1 MQHDGTRTARDTPM
15 AVNPQHF
22 TEINGVRVQFRVR
35 GSGEPL
41 LLLHGWGGSSLSF
54 AATSA
59 RLEERFRVLSPE
71 LPGFGFSQSP
81 PAAWGAGEYANVISG
96 LLVASGFG
104 AVNVVGHSFGGLVAT
119 ALATSRPALVRRLVL
134 VASPVVRLPADRAL
148 RSRIGGYARV
158 KFLANLLLPFRDRIL
173 EWGRER
179 YGSEDY
185 RQAGNLRPTLVKVL
199 GEDWRDALPTVQTP
213 ALLVYGENDED
224 VPLAIAHAAMEALPE
239 GARLVVMPGAG
250 HFPFLDDTDGFVDA
264 LTEFLLPAEAVADA

>member
-1 MQHDGTRTARDTPM
+1 M
-15 AVNPQHF
+15 AVSPQHF
-22 TEINGVRVQFRVR
+22 TEINGLRVQFRVR

-54 AATSA
+54 ATTSV
-59 RLEERFRVLSPE
+59 RLEERFRVLAPD

-81 PAAWGAGEYANVISG
+81 PGAWGATEYANLVAG

-119 ALATSRPALVRRLVL
+119 ALATSRPALVQRLVL
-134 VASPVVRLPADRAL
+134 VASPVVRLPMDRAL

-158 KFLANLLLPFRDRIL
+158 KLVASLVPPFKDRIL
-173 EWGRER
+173 EWGRQK

-185 RQAGNLRPTLVKVL
+185 RNAGDLRPTLVKVL
-199 GEDWRDALPTVQTP
+199 GEDWRDALPRVQAP
-213 ALLVYGENDED
+213 ALLVYGENDQD
-224 VPLAIAHAAMEALPE
+224 VPLAVAHAAMEALPE

-250 HFPFLDDTDGFVDA
+250 HFPFLDDPDAFVDT
-264 LTEFLLPAEAVADA
+264 LTDFLLPAEAVADA

>member
-1 MQHDGTRTARDTPM
+1 M
-15 AVNPQHF
+15 AVSPQHF

-41 LLLHGWGGSSLSF
+41 LLLHGWGASSLSF

-59 RLEERFRVLSPE
+59 RLEERFRILAPD
-71 LPGFGFSQSP
+71 LPGFGFSESP
-81 PAAWGAGEYANVISG
+81 PQAWGAAEYAGVVAG

-134 VASPVVRLPADRAL
+134 VASPVVRLPADRAV

-158 KFLANLLLPFRDRIL
+158 KLLASLLPPFRERLLD
-173 EWGRER
+173 WGRER

-185 RQAGNLRPTLVKVL
+185 RNAGNLRPTLVKVL
-199 GEDWRDALPTVQTP
+199 GEDWRAALPRVQAP

-224 VPLAIAHAAMEALPE
+224 VPLAVAHAAMEALPE

-250 HFPFLDDTDGFVDA
+250 HFPFLDDSDAFVDA
-264 LTEFLLPAEAVADA
+264 LTGFLLPAEAVADA